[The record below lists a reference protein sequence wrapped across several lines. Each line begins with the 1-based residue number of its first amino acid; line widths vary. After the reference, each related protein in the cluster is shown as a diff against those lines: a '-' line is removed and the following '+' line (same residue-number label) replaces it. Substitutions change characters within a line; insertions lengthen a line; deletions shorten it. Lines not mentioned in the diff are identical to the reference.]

1 MIQLNYPKSFKFKNR
16 WQSQCYYV
24 LISFYSFIAFGPQIL
39 IQKNTIL
46 VISIRNGEL
55 VVNNVR
61 YVRRD
66 YYKLCVS
73 VFRTSIANFGLR
85 HFYVY
90 PSLEKFSSHG
100 LSPTD
105 YYYYLSHSYFYL
117 FVAKGHP
124 VYSFHDKHATLI
136 SKWTLNML

>member
-1 MIQLNYPKSFKFKNR
+1 MIF
-16 WQSQCYYV
+16 V
-24 LISFYSFIAFGPQIL
+24 
-39 IQKNTIL
+39 
-46 VISIRNGEL
+46 RNGKL
-55 VVNNVR
+55 VVHNVR

-66 YYKLCVS
+66 HYKLCVS
-73 VFRTSIANFGLR
+73 VFRTSIGKFGLR

-100 LSPTD
+100 ISPTD
-105 YYYYLSHSYFYL
+105 YYYLSHSYFYL

-136 SKWTLNML
+136 TKWTLNLL